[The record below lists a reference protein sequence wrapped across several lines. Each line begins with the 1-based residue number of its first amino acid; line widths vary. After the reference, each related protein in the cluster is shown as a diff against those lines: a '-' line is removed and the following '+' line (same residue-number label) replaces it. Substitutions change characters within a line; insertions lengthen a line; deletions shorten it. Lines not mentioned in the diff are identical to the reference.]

1 MHWADH
7 AAKILSQRGV
17 KQTIASGITPSGSFH
32 IGHLREILTAE
43 MIHRACQD
51 IGLES
56 RYIFIVDSMDPLRRV
71 YPFLHEDYNEYIGH
85 PLAFIPAPNPDGK
98 PDSSLGS
105 YSDHFLKPFLE
116 ALHVIGVSPEI
127 VMNHEVYASGA
138 MESRIHEA
146 ITKRLEIKDVIESI
160 SGRELAGDWF
170 PYNPLG
176 SDGGFDGVR
185 VVGYERPYVH
195 WIDGQGVR
203 GKSDIREAQGKMP
216 WRVDWSARWGLHEIT
231 CEPAGKDHGAAG
243 GSYDTGIPISRI
255 LGYEP
260 PAKMVYEWI
269 QIKGGG
275 PMSSSAGNTI
285 GPIETLGIVPPEI
298 VRYLVARTKMS
309 KHIDFDTGNM
319 LFEIADEYERLASN
333 PPTLDPDSPRR
344 KQVAAE
350 TALGALRMSQIKTA
364 QDLGQNQVPFRHL
377 SMLAQ
382 IRSADH
388 EIWSSLS
395 RSGHIKGEPDGALR
409 TRLKKMRNWIESD
422 HFPEDHRVRIST
434 KVPEKLLGEMS
445 DSQVEFLRS
454 LATSL
459 TTSEWSEPAIGSAI
473 VATMDESAASRREC
487 YTAIYL
493 ALIGQERGPKIST
506 LIAECDRNSIVNLF
520 SLG

>member
-7 AAKILSQRGV
+7 AAKILSQRGI

-56 RYIFIVDSMDPLRRV
+56 RYVFIVDSMDPLRRV
-71 YPFLHEDYNEYIGH
+71 YSFLHEDYNEYIGH

-127 VMNHEVYASGA
+127 IMNHGVYASGA

-146 ITKRLEIKDVIESI
+146 ITKRLEIKEVIESI
-160 SGRELAGDWF
+160 SGRELAEDWF

-195 WIDGQGVR
+195 WIDSQGVK

-216 WRVDWSARWGLHEIT
+216 WRVDWSARWGLHAIT

-255 LGYEP
+255 LEYEP

-309 KHIDFDTGNM
+309 KHIDFNTGNM

-344 KQVAAE
+344 KQVATE
-350 TALGALRMSQIKTA
+350 TALGALRMSQIKTT
-364 QDLGQNQVPFRHL
+364 QDRGQDQVPFRHL

-382 IRSADH
+382 IRSNDR
-388 EIWSSLS
+388 EIWSSLTK
-395 RSGHIKGEPDGALR
+395 SGHIKGEPDGALR
-409 TRLKKMRNWIESD
+409 TRLKKMRNWIGSD
-422 HFPEDHRVRIST
+422 HFPEDHRLKIST

-445 DSQVEFLRS
+445 NPQIEFLRS
-454 LATSL
+454 LASSL
-459 TTSEWSEPAIGSAI
+459 SSSEWSEPSIGSAI
-473 VATMDESAASRREC
+473 VATMDESPVSRKEC

-506 LIAECDRNSIVNLF
+506 LISECDQNSIVNLF
-520 SLG
+520 RLG

>member
-56 RYIFIVDSMDPLRRV
+56 RYVFIVDSMDPLRRV
-71 YPFLHEDYNEYIGH
+71 YSFLHEDYNEYIGH

-105 YSDHFLKPFLE
+105 YSDHFLKPFLA

-195 WIDGQGVR
+195 WIDEQGVR

-285 GPIETLGIVPPEI
+285 GPIETLEIVPPEI

-520 SLG
+520 SLS

>member
-7 AAKILSQRGV
+7 AAKILSRRGS

-56 RYIFIVDSMDPLRRV
+56 RYVFIVDSMDPLRRV
-71 YPFLHEDYNEYIGH
+71 YSFLHEDYNEYIGH
-85 PLAFIPAPNPDGK
+85 PLAFVPAPNPQGR
-98 PDSSLGS
+98 PDSSLGN
-105 YSDHFLKPFLE
+105 YSDYFLKPFLE
-116 ALHVIGVSPEI
+116 ALRAIGVSPEI

-146 ITKRLEIKDVIESI
+146 ITKRLEIKEVIESI
-160 SGRELAGDWF
+160 SGRELEEDWF

-176 SDGGFDGVR
+176 SGGGFDGVR
-185 VVGYERPYVH
+185 VVSYEKPYVH
-195 WIDGQGVR
+195 WIDEHGVS
-203 GKSDIREAQGKMP
+203 GKSDIREARGKMP
-216 WRVDWSARWGLHEIT
+216 WRVDWSARWGLHGIT

-333 PPTLDPDSPRR
+333 PPTIDPNSPRR

-350 TALGALRMSQIKTA
+350 TALGALRMSQIEIGR
-364 QDLGQNQVPFRHL
+364 DLVQNQVPFRHL

-382 IRSADH
+382 IRSDDH

-395 RSGHIKGEPDGALR
+395 RSGHIEGEPDGALR
-409 TRLKKMRNWIESD
+409 LRLKKMRDWIESD
-422 HFPEDHRVRIST
+422 HFPEEHRVKIST
-434 KVPEKLLGEMS
+434 NVPEELLGEMS
-445 DSQVEFLRS
+445 GMQIEFLRS

-459 TTSEWSEPAIGSAI
+459 ANSEWTVPSIGSAI
-473 VATMDESAASRREC
+473 VAMMDESAASRREC
-487 YTAIYL
+487 YTALYL

-520 SLG
+520 SLS